1 MNAETKRCFAALLR
15 KQRREQSAF
24 LNRSARTG
32 KQRTQTGKLAFGALY
47 GAIALVL
54 MASFASLSWPLAQ
67 LLLPGGW
74 GTLYFLVLELLALL
88 VSVLAGALSSY
99 NRLFQAKDNDL
110 LLALPIPPWMIF
122 AVRLCGLY
130 EMSLFY
136 LLLVWVPAEAA
147 YARFAPHPLGGIL
160 SAVPMALLLAGAAS
174 VLAALLGWAVA
185 LLVAKAGR
193 HKALFT
199 VAASLGFLALYFL
212 GYQKSGA
219 LLNALLSSALWGGGE
234 GLPQGGWLLLGRA
247 ACGDIPALLGLLISL
262 AAVCTVLGKLL
273 SGPYLRLM
281 TTRTGGAA
289 SKMKAAPSRR
299 VSVRRALLRRELL
312 HLAGSPTYL
321 LNCAMGSLGLVVL
334 SVLALY
340 KAGEIRLLAVQLL
353 PPGLAGAAA
362 AFAAALGAGT
372 NCLTAP
378 SVSLEGESLWRIRSL
393 PVSPWQTLRAKLELH
408 LAVTLPPA
416 LLCAGVLLAVVRA
429 ALPMALLGLL
439 AVALFVVLSAAV
451 GLVLGVLMPSFHW
464 TSETAVIK
472 QSPFCLLA
480 MLLSWGA
487 ALALFA
493 GTAALSH
500 RMPPAVSLSLACL
513 LLAGAD
519 ALALRWLKTKGAAR
533 FETT

>member
-54 MASFASLSWPLAQ
+54 MAGFASLSWPLAQ

-74 GTLYFLVLELLALL
+74 ETLYFLVLELLALL

-160 SAVPMALLLAGAAS
+160 SAVPMTL
-174 VLAALLGWAVA
+174 LLGWAVA

-193 HKALFT
+193 HKPLFT

-262 AAVCTVLGKLL
+262 VAVCAVLGKLL

-289 SKMKAAPSRR
+289 SKIKAAPSRR

-353 PPGLAGAAA
+353 PPRLAGAAA

-429 ALPMALLGLL
+429 ALPMVLLGLL

-493 GTAALSH
+493 GTAVLSH
-500 RMPPAVSLSLACL
+500 RMPPAVGLSLACL
-513 LLAGAD
+513 LLAGAN

>member
-32 KQRTQTGKLAFGALY
+32 KQRTKTGKLAFGALY

-74 GTLYFLVLELLALL
+74 ETLYFLVLELLALL

-122 AVRLCGLY
+122 AVRLWGLY

-147 YARFAPHPLGGIL
+147 YVRFAPHPLGGIL

-199 VAASLGFLALYFL
+199 VVASLGFLALYFL

-219 LLNALLSSALWGGGE
+219 LLNTLLSSALWGGGE
-234 GLPQGGWLLLGRA
+234 GLPQGSWLLLGRA

-262 AAVCTVLGKLL
+262 AAVCAVLGKLL

-289 SKMKAAPSRR
+289 SKMKAAPHRPGRRQAASRCDR
-299 VSVRRALLRRELL
+299 PCCGGSCSIWRA
-312 HLAGSPTYL
+312 APPT
-321 LNCAMGSLGLVVL
+321 CS
-334 SVLALY
+334 
-340 KAGEIRLLAVQLL
+340 
-353 PPGLAGAAA
+353 
-362 AFAAALGAGT
+362 
-372 NCLTAP
+372 TAP
-378 SVSLEGESLWRIRSL
+378 WGRWGWWCSACWLCTRPGRSGCWRSSCFRRGWRER
-393 PVSPWQTLRAKLELH
+393 PQHSPQPLGRA
-408 LAVTLPPA
+408 
-416 LLCAGVLLAVVRA
+416 
-429 ALPMALLGLL
+429 
-439 AVALFVVLSAAV
+439 
-451 GLVLGVLMPSFHW
+451 
-464 TSETAVIK
+464 
-472 QSPFCLLA
+472 
-480 MLLSWGA
+480 
-487 ALALFA
+487 
-493 GTAALSH
+493 
-500 RMPPAVSLSLACL
+500 
-513 LLAGAD
+513 
-519 ALALRWLKTKGAAR
+519 
-533 FETT
+533 

>member
-32 KQRTQTGKLAFGALY
+32 KQRTQTGKFAFGVLY
-47 GAIALVL
+47 GAVALVL

-74 GTLYFLVLELLALL
+74 ETLYFLVLELLALL
-88 VSVLAGALSSY
+88 VSV
-99 NRLFQAKDNDL
+99 
-110 LLALPIPPWMIF
+110 
-122 AVRLCGLY
+122 
-130 EMSLFY
+130 
-136 LLLVWVPAEAA
+136 
-147 YARFAPHPLGGIL
+147 
-160 SAVPMALLLAGAAS
+160 LAGAAS

-262 AAVCTVLGKLL
+262 AAVCAVLGKLL

-429 ALPMALLGLL
+429 ALPMVLLGLL

>member
-32 KQRTQTGKLAFGALY
+32 KQRTQTGKLAFGVLY

-74 GTLYFLVLELLALL
+74 ETLYFLVLELLALL

-160 SAVPMALLLAGAAS
+160 SAVPMA
-174 VLAALLGWAVA
+174 
-185 LLVAKAGR
+185 GR
-193 HKALFT
+193 HEALFT

-247 ACGDIPALLGLLISL
+247 ACGDSPALLGLLLSL
-262 AAVCTVLGKLL
+262 AAVCAVLGKLL

-299 VSVRRALLRRELL
+299 ISVRRALLRRELL

-362 AFAAALGAGT
+362 AFAAALGAGM

-429 ALPMALLGLL
+429 ALPMVLLGLL

>member
-32 KQRTQTGKLAFGALY
+32 KQRTQTGKFAFGVLY
-47 GAIALVL
+47 GAVALVL

-74 GTLYFLVLELLALL
+74 ETLYFLVLELLALL

-262 AAVCTVLGKLL
+262 AAVCAVLGKLL

-362 AFAAALGAGT
+362 AFAAAPWGGHELPDGPLRLAGR
-372 NCLTAP
+372 
-378 SVSLEGESLWRIRSL
+378 GEPLAY
-393 PVSPWQTLRAKLELH
+393 PEL
-408 LAVTLPPA
+408 
-416 LLCAGVLLAVVRA
+416 AG
-429 ALPMALLGLL
+429 L
-439 AVALFVVLSAAV
+439 AVADPARQTGTASGGDAAARPALRGGAAGCGAGRSAHGAAGPSGGGALRGAV
-451 GLVLGVLMPSFHW
+451 GGG
-464 TSETAVIK
+464 
-472 QSPFCLLA
+472 
-480 MLLSWGA
+480 GA
-487 ALALFA
+487 GA
-493 GTAALSH
+493 G
-500 RMPPAVSLSLACL
+500 
-513 LLAGAD
+513 GAD
-519 ALALRWLKTKGAAR
+519 AQLPLDQRNGGHQAEPLLSAGHAPELGRGPCAVCGDGGAVP
-533 FETT
+533 

>member
-74 GTLYFLVLELLALL
+74 ETLYFLVLELLALL

-122 AVRLCGLY
+122 AVRLWGLY

-193 HKALFT
+193 HKTLFT

-262 AAVCTVLGKLL
+262 AAVCAVLGKLL

-340 KAGEIRLLAVQLL
+340 KAGEIRLLAV
-353 PPGLAGAAA
+353 
-362 AFAAALGAGT
+362 
-372 NCLTAP
+372 
-378 SVSLEGESLWRIRSL
+378 
-393 PVSPWQTLRAKLELH
+393 
-408 LAVTLPPA
+408 
-416 LLCAGVLLAVVRA
+416 VRA
-429 ALPMALLGLL
+429 ALPMGLLGLL

>member
-74 GTLYFLVLELLALL
+74 ETLYFLVLELLALL

-122 AVRLCGLY
+122 AARLCGLY

-262 AAVCTVLGKLL
+262 AAVCAVLGKLL

-299 VSVRRALLRRELL
+299 ISVRRALLRRELL

-362 AFAAALGAGT
+362 AFAAALGAGM

-378 SVSLEGESLWRIRSL
+378 SV
-393 PVSPWQTLRAKLELH
+393 
-408 LAVTLPPA
+408 
-416 LLCAGVLLAVVRA
+416 
-429 ALPMALLGLL
+429 
-439 AVALFVVLSAAV
+439 
-451 GLVLGVLMPSFHW
+451 
-464 TSETAVIK
+464 
-472 QSPFCLLA
+472 
-480 MLLSWGA
+480 
-487 ALALFA
+487 
-493 GTAALSH
+493 
-500 RMPPAVSLSLACL
+500 
-513 LLAGAD
+513 
-519 ALALRWLKTKGAAR
+519 
-533 FETT
+533 

>member
-74 GTLYFLVLELLALL
+74 ETLYFLVLELLALL

-160 SAVPMALLLAGAAS
+160 SAVPLALLLAGAAS
-174 VLAALLGWAVA
+174 VLAAPLGWAVA

-219 LLNALLSSALWGGGE
+219 LLNALLSSALWG
-234 GLPQGGWLLLGRA
+234 A
-247 ACGDIPALLGLLISL
+247 
-262 AAVCTVLGKLL
+262 
-273 SGPYLRLM
+273 
-281 TTRTGGAA
+281 
-289 SKMKAAPSRR
+289 
-299 VSVRRALLRRELL
+299 
-312 HLAGSPTYL
+312 
-321 LNCAMGSLGLVVL
+321 
-334 SVLALY
+334 
-340 KAGEIRLLAVQLL
+340 
-353 PPGLAGAAA
+353 
-362 AFAAALGAGT
+362 
-372 NCLTAP
+372 
-378 SVSLEGESLWRIRSL
+378 
-393 PVSPWQTLRAKLELH
+393 
-408 LAVTLPPA
+408 
-416 LLCAGVLLAVVRA
+416 
-429 ALPMALLGLL
+429 
-439 AVALFVVLSAAV
+439 
-451 GLVLGVLMPSFHW
+451 
-464 TSETAVIK
+464 
-472 QSPFCLLA
+472 
-480 MLLSWGA
+480 
-487 ALALFA
+487 
-493 GTAALSH
+493 
-500 RMPPAVSLSLACL
+500 
-513 LLAGAD
+513 
-519 ALALRWLKTKGAAR
+519 
-533 FETT
+533 

>member
-74 GTLYFLVLELLALL
+74 ETLYFLVLELLALL

-247 ACGDIPALLGLLISL
+247 ACGDIPALLGLLLSL

-289 SKMKAAPSRR
+289 SKMKAVPSRR

-312 HLAGSPTYL
+312 Q
-321 LNCAMGSLGLVVL
+321 
-334 SVLALY
+334 
-340 KAGEIRLLAVQLL
+340 LLAVQLL

-362 AFAAALGAGT
+362 AFAVALGAGT

-429 ALPMALLGLL
+429 ALPMVLLGLL
-439 AVALFVVLSAAV
+439 AVALFVVLSAAG